1 MFRDNR
7 MRVYRQQQRG
17 FGLPMALFVITVL
30 AVIVTAMGSMQT
42 TSGQSSVLHIQ
53 GERAFYAA
61 ESGTEAALN
70 VLLPPDGSPGRAC
83 ATSPFFT
90 ATFAAPGL
98 RGCSVSV
105 SCVQMTVDGE
115 DLYTLISQGSCGTGL
130 DQASRTLE
138 VRAR

>member
-1 MFRDNR
+1 MFPDDVK
-7 MRVYRQQQRG
+7 RVTVSQQRG

-90 ATFAAPGL
+90 ATFTAPGL

>member
-1 MFRDNR
+1 MFPDDVK
-7 MRVYRQQQRG
+7 RVTVSQQRG

-83 ATSPFFT
+83 ATSPFFS
-90 ATFAAPGL
+90 ASFSASGL
-98 RGCSVSV
+98 NDCSVSV
-105 SCVQMTVDGE
+105 SCAQMTVDGE
-115 DLYTLISQGSCGTGL
+115 NLYTLTSQGSCGAGM

>member
-7 MRVYRQQQRG
+7 RQVSRKHQRG

-30 AVIVTAMGSMQT
+30 AVIVTAMGSMQQ

-70 VLLPPDGSPGRAC
+70 VLMPPDGSPGRAC

-90 ATFAAPGL
+90 VSFTASGL
-98 RGCSVSV
+98 NGCSVVV
-105 SCVQMTVDGE
+105 SCTQMTVGGE
-115 DLYTLISQGSCGTGL
+115 NLFTLISQGSCGAGM

>member
-1 MFRDNR
+1 MFPDKT
-7 MRVYRQQQRG
+7 RQVSRQRQRG

-30 AVIVTAMGSMQT
+30 AVIVTAMGSMQQ

-70 VLLPPDGSPGRAC
+70 VLMPPDGSPGRAC
-83 ATSPFFT
+83 ATSPFFSASFT
-90 ATFAAPGL
+90 ASGL
-98 RGCSVSV
+98 NGCSVSV
-105 SCVQMTVDGE
+105 SCTQMTVGSE
-115 DLYTLISQGSCGTGL
+115 NLFTLISQGSCGSGM

>member
-7 MRVYRQQQRG
+7 RQVYRQQQRG

-90 ATFAAPGL
+90 ATFTAPGL